1 MKTSLKSVAKS
12 NLDPSDETVE
22 VISITH
28 WTDSLFSFQLK
39 RPKSFRFKS
48 GEFVLIGLRDTTETL
63 ILRAYSIASPSWDD
77 ALLFYSIS
85 VKDGPLTSILSKIN
99 PGDRVILKRKP
110 TGTLVLDALR
120 RGKRLFLF
128 ATGTGI
134 APFASII
141 RDPMIYENFDHI
153 ILTHTCRMKRDL
165 AFGELVLELRK
176 KDILLRDLD
185 IKKLKY
191 FPTLTREKF
200 VNTGRITSLISSRQ
214 FFRDAGI
221 GDFSYATDKAMV
233 CGSMEFNK
241 EMASILKG
249 KGMKEGS
256 ISSPGD
262 FVLERAFVG

>member
-1 MKTSLKSVAKS
+1 MNSSTKGMAES
-12 NLDPSDETVE
+12 NLVLSDETVE

-48 GEFVLIGLRDTTETL
+48 GEFVLIGLRDTTGTL

-85 VKDGPLTSILSKIN
+85 VKDGPLTSIRSKIN
-99 PGDRVILKRKP
+99 PGDHVTLKRKP

-120 RGKRLFLF
+120 PGNRLFLF

-141 RDPMIYENFDHI
+141 RDPTIYESFDHI
-153 ILTHTCRMKRDL
+153 ILTHTCRMKQDL
-165 AFGELVLELRK
+165 AFGELILELRK
-176 KDILLRDLD
+176 SDIILSDLD
-185 IKKLKY
+185 ITKLKY

-200 VNTGRITSLISSRQ
+200 VNTGRITALISSGH

-221 GDFSYATDKAMV
+221 GDFSYDTDKAMV
-233 CGSMEFNK
+233 CGSLEFNK
-241 EMASILKG
+241 EMASILKA
-249 KGMKEGS
+249 KGMEEGS

-262 FVLERAFVG
+262 FVLERAFVA